1 VAAKELIVDSLEVGK
16 AYTLASIYY
25 GTESHLLDKEAKI
38 LLQSFATY
46 LQQQQNISLQ
56 INGHTDDL
64 GAEQNNLLLSERR
77 AQEVVNYLIELGIA
91 PERLQAK
98 GFGETQPK
106 VANTS
111 SENRAKNRR
120 TDFEILGL

>member
-1 VAAKELIVDSLEVGK
+1 VVDSLEVGK

-25 GTESHLLDKEAKI
+25 ATESHLLDKEAKI
-38 LLQSFATY
+38 LLQSFAAY
-46 LQQQQNISLQ
+46 LQQQQHISLQ

-111 SENRAKNRR
+111 LENRAKNRR

>member
-1 VAAKELIVDSLEVGK
+1 
-16 AYTLASIYY
+16 
-25 GTESHLLDKEAKI
+25 LDKEAKI
-38 LLQSFATY
+38 LLQGFAKY

-64 GAEQNNLLLSERR
+64 GAEQNNLILSERR
-77 AQEVVNYLIELGIA
+77 AQEVVNYLIELGVA

-106 VANTS
+106 VVNTS

>member
-1 VAAKELIVDSLEVGK
+1 M
-16 AYTLASIYY
+16 
-25 GTESHLLDKEAKI
+25 
-38 LLQSFATY
+38 QSFAAY
-46 LQQQQNISLQ
+46 LQQQPNISLQ

-111 SENRAKNRR
+111 LENRAKNRR